1 MLRYVAVLLLSP
13 LMIVGTWYAGWIAVP
28 VLAALF
34 ALVRR
39 DTRAPREAGV
49 AALLAWLVLL
59 TRTATAPS
67 FGTLLHQLGEIFP
80 MPGWVVA
87 LLPLLLAVILAASA
101 ARVVVGVVGV
111 RETSNRQAV

>member
-1 MLRYVAVLLLSP
+1 MRYVVVLLLSP
-13 LMIVGTWYAGWIAVP
+13 LMIAGTWYAGWIAVP
-28 VLAALF
+28 VLAAVF

-39 DTRAPREAGV
+39 DARAPQEAGV

-80 MPGWVVA
+80 MPGLVVA

-111 RETSNRQAV
+111 RAVSD